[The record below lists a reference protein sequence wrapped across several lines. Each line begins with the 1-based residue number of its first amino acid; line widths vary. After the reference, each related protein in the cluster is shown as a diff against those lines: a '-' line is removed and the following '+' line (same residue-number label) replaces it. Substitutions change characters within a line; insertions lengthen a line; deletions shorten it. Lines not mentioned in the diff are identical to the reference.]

1 MLSDTKILQK
11 VELPEMIY
19 NEQQIKDLFS
29 LAVTSLCTL
38 SVLIML
44 QLSIKPADGQAPYPS
59 CV

>member
-11 VELPEMIY
+11 GELPEMIY

-29 LAVTSLCTL
+29 LAVTALCTL
-38 SVLIML
+38 SALIML
-44 QLSIKPADGQAPYPS
+44 QLPAFGQAPYPS